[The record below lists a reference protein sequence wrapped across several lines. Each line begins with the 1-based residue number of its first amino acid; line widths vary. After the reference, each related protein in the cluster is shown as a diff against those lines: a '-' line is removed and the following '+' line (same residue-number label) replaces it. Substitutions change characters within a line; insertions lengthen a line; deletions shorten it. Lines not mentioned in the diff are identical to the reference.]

1 MHGSFFY
8 AGLFPILARLCR
20 LLCHGQICP
29 ERFDETEEIIK
40 LSTKIIVIL
49 VLILVIIGLI
59 YYGVYYLK
67 KKTREFSRQVFGTD
81 SLKEGFDTIESEYAT
96 TPKSVSAMTS
106 LYLPRITKDFP
117 DFSYDE
123 MKTKAVNVLTS
134 FLLGLATFDVGA
146 LTEGNSE
153 LKNKLEN
160 TINIWKTKSQK
171 PHFDSIKVH
180 RTELSNYTKKDG
192 RCIITFQSS
201 VQYYQYVT
209 DDVTHQIVGGSKDVL
224 YQSKYEIDLVYIQ
237 NRSLLADEHIAN
249 SALGVNCPNCG
260 APITNLGAKFCEYCG
275 TGVVEVNIHAWDFD
289 DVREIRR

>member
-1 MHGSFFY
+1 M
-8 AGLFPILARLCR
+8 
-20 LLCHGQICP
+20 
-29 ERFDETEEIIK
+29 
-40 LSTKIIVIL
+40 IVIL

-67 KKTREFSRQVFGTD
+67 KKAREFSRQVFGTD
-81 SLKEGFDTIESEYAT
+81 SLKEGFDAIESEYAT

-209 DDVTHQIVGGSKDVL
+209 DDVTHQIVSGSKDVL